1 MNSFDFES
9 LTLEEVE
16 TIENLVGESI
26 DQAFG
31 DGKPKGKALK
41 VFTWVVIKRTNP
53 KFTIEEASKY
63 TLNQALS
70 MIQGDE
76 AKKE

>member
-16 TIENLVGESI
+16 IIENLTGESI
-26 DQAFG
+26 DSAFG
-31 DGKPKGKALK
+31 NGKPKGKALK
-41 VFTWVVIKRTNP
+41 SFIWIVMKRENP
-53 KFTIEEASKY
+53 KFTIEEASKF
-63 TLNQALS
+63 TLSQALAMVS
-70 MIQGDE
+70 GDE

>member
-1 MNSFDFES
+1 MNGFDFES

-16 TIENLVGESI
+16 LIENLVGESI
-26 DQAFG
+26 DQTFS

-41 VFTWVVIKRTNP
+41 VFTWVVMKRDNP

-63 TLNQALS
+63 TLSQALS
-70 MIQGDE
+70 MIQGEE

>member
-1 MNSFDFES
+1 MNSLDFES

-16 TIENLVGESI
+16 LIENLTNESI
-26 DQAFG
+26 DEAFG
-31 DGKPKGKALK
+31 NGKPKGKVLK
-41 VFTWVVIKRTNP
+41 VFIWVMMKRDNP

-63 TLNQALS
+63 TLKDALS